1 MSAGWLFRRPS
12 SPPRPS
18 RPPKPSFSPGSPGL
32 RRAAAALLLCLP
44 LLGFGGAAQ
53 AQTSHQVTVVLTGEA
68 HNTQPYVS
76 GFEQN
81 SGVRN
86 RYVKVQ
92 MNPPRNTETQVRL
105 CLGGTATRP
114 TDYEFKNADLTDPNN
129 PIVSTGL
136 GIDAMGCL
144 TVEFAANSGEEAYAI
159 SIVGDGFV
167 ERDETVT
174 FQVSGHSSTPGD
186 VTFPAGASFTHTI
199 INEDVPGIEIAGR
212 QELVTEGAVASFTVT
227 ADQAPLDDLDVSLTV
242 TDAPGANFVA
252 TENEGTGKTVTIP
265 AGMTSATYM
274 VQTVADSVDEPSGPV
289 TVTVNA
295 GTGYTVDSPV
305 LDTVSVKDDDG
316 TNPVVSVSMSASAT
330 DERDGS
336 HRDYP
341 IVLSL
346 SQPVSERVN
355 VLVCFTGT
363 ASVGDMD
370 FIPQLFDAPLPL
382 TAPGPRQGCGSVF
395 FSSGT
400 TSRSS
405 FTLRVFG
412 DTKSEPHEDVV
423 LTVRRHQSSPGS
435 ITTPTPIDVDISPA
449 PFTFTIRND
458 DPPGAS
464 VTTPAP
470 EISESQVIGGSTR
483 VNFVRFNLDLT
494 VPAKERLQVAYTYI
508 SPGGEQSGGLIIAK
522 GDSSKLL
529 WFETDVTR
537 DGRRT
542 HTLRLRPASSGRGDY
557 VVISPREVQVTV
569 TDIVAA
575 TPTVNLSVSN
585 SGEATEGG
593 SALTI
598 TATRS
603 EANTSGAPL
612 VIPIRVKPSGT
623 TAQSADYTVGTS
635 ISIANNASSG
645 TTTFMV
651 TDDSVDEMDDET
663 VVIELGALPAG
674 TVAGT
679 DNEISI
685 TIIDNDGGGA
695 QVVPEITI
703 ARTSSATLTE
713 GGSATFTV
721 SADPPP
727 SSALTVNL
735 TVADAPGADYV
746 ASGNESGQTVTI
758 PASTAS
764 ATYILPTAGGA
775 TEDTDEPNGPVT
787 VTVAASTTDPATY
800 TVDNPSS
807 ATVTVN
813 DDDPTAVELSLLD
826 PSATED
832 SSTDPARISVRLRR
846 GLRSGEILVVPLQ
859 FAGGTVNTDFTLALS
874 GSPTGVTL
882 SGSTVTFTGSAG
894 GSATV
899 ASVELLASDDADTT
913 DKTVTVSIP
922 ASSVTGNPRLTATG
936 FGGRATG
943 SRVGNGRITLVD
955 DDGGGGDTQ
964 PPTNQSDP
972 VLTLRGGSAVTEGT
986 AARFTVIAS
995 PAPAGPLAVS
1005 ISVEDAPGANFL
1017 AADVEGNDI
1026 WTLEGGEATRTF
1038 TIPTQADS
1046 IVEPS
1051 GPVTVTLRL
1060 HTSGGYTL
1068 DSQASATV
1076 TVNDDDDDTPPPA
1089 TSAVASFAQAS
1100 GSAAENAGTV
1110 DVTVPLT
1117 PAPASPLTLRYTVGG
1132 TATPGHDH
1140 DFTITNSGT
1149 VDVAAGASRVAIPV
1163 LITDNDKTE
1172 PAETVILTL
1181 TGGPGYTIGSPRTHT
1196 LTIED
1201 DDTAGVEL
1209 SVPALRLEEEGD
1221 TARYTVRLL
1230 SQPAAPVTVTITSR
1244 APAGTTVTPQRLQF
1258 DAATWQ
1264 RPQTV
1269 TVTAGP
1275 LGGAALTHQV
1285 ASADPNYNT
1294 ATLTR
1299 TLRVRVGE
1307 DLAGVAGA
1315 GAVRFA
1321 RTHVGHV
1328 LDSITGRLTGAA
1340 APGAQARVA
1349 GRAIELGGPAA
1360 GLDAGAA
1367 RPAGGRDDQ
1376 ARGARADTRT
1386 LTTRE
1391 VLAGTSFA
1399 LTGEPGADGAVW
1411 SVWGRGAWA
1420 RFDGRQAG
1428 VDARALAVDGEMTLG
1443 TLGVDR
1449 RWGRWLTGLALSHSL
1464 GDGTYDGTTAG
1475 TLESSMTMV
1484 TPWAAYAVTDRLR
1497 AWGALGYGQG
1507 RLTLTPEEGRALKA
1521 DAATTMAAAGA
1532 RGAVIAAPAAGGFSL
1547 AVTTDALWLRAT
1559 SDQAGD
1565 GLELGASASQVSRLR
1580 LGLEGAWRHVFEEAG
1595 TLGTRL
1601 ALGGRHDGGDAETGF
1616 GVELGG
1622 GVSWTNPAHGLTLR
1636 IDGRGLLA
1644 HDAAGFQDTGA
1655 SAALGWAQDPATQR
1669 GPSLAL
1675 RQEWGGAAAGGLD
1688 RLLTPETPGGAYS
1701 PSQAPRLTA
1710 EAAYGF
1716 PTFDG
1721 RFTGSPHL
1729 GYGVAG
1735 PARDYTVG
1743 WRLAPAGLGAS
1754 DLSLGLLATRRESAR
1769 VPATH
1774 QLGIE
1779 LRGRW

>member
-1 MSAGWLFRRPS
+1 MSAERRFRRPS

-68 HNTQPYVS
+68 HSTQPYVS

-129 PIVSTGL
+129 QIVSTGP

-199 INEDVPGIEIAGR
+199 INEDVPDIEIAGR

-227 ADQAPLDDLDVSLTV
+227 ADQAPLDDLNVSLTV
-242 TDAPGANFVA
+242 ADAPGANFVA
-252 TENEGTGKTVTIP
+252 PENEGAGKTVTIP

-289 TVTVNA
+289 TVTVQSSTDYGGA
-295 GTGYTVDSPV
+295 GASA
-305 LDTVSVKDDDG
+305 TVSVKDDDG
-316 TNPVVSVSMSASAT
+316 TNPVVSVSMSMGAT
-330 DERDGS
+330 DERDGD

-346 SQPVSERVN
+346 SQSVSERVN

-363 ASVGDMD
+363 ANVGDAD
-370 FIPQLFDAPLPL
+370 FFPLLFGDRLPL
-382 TAPGPRQGCGSVF
+382 TDPGPRQSCGVLF

-400 TSRSS
+400 TSRSN
-405 FTLRVFG
+405 FTLRVYG

-423 LTVRRHQSSPGS
+423 LTVRRHPGDT
-435 ITTPTPIDVDISPA
+435 ITTTTPIDVDLSPT

-508 SPGGEQSGGLIIAK
+508 SPGGEQSGALIIPK
-522 GDSSKLL
+522 GDRSKTL
-529 WFETDVTR
+529 WFKADVTR

-542 HTLRLRPASSGRGDY
+542 HTFRLRPASSGRGDY
-557 VVISPREVQVTV
+557 VAISPLEAQVTV
-569 TDIVAA
+569 TDIDAA

-612 VIPIRVKPSGT
+612 IIPIRVKPSGT
-623 TAQSADYTVGTS
+623 TAQPADYTVGAS

-663 VVIELGALPAG
+663 VVIELGTLPAG

-679 DNEISI
+679 DNEIRI
-685 TIIDNDGGGA
+685 TIIDNDGGGTQIA
-695 QVVPEITI
+695 QVVPKITI

-727 SSALTVNL
+727 PSALTVNL

-787 VTVAASTTDPATY
+787 VTVAASTTNPATY

-807 ATVTVN
+807 DTVTVN

-846 GLRSGEILVVPLQ
+846 GLRSGEILAVPLQ

-922 ASSVTGNPRLTATG
+922 ASSITGNPRLTATG
-936 FGGRATG
+936 LGGGATG
-943 SRVGNGRITLVD
+943 SRVDNGQITLVD
-955 DDGGGGDTQ
+955 DDGDGGDTQ
-964 PPTNQSDP
+964 PPTDP
-972 VLTLRGGSAVTEGT
+972 VLTLTGGSAVTEGT
-986 AARFTVIAS
+986 AARFTVTAS
-995 PAPAGPLAVS
+995 PVPAGPLAVS

-1026 WTLEGGEATRTF
+1026 WTFEGGAATRTF

-1068 DSQASATV
+1068 GNSASDTV
-1076 TVNDDDDDTPPPA
+1076 TVNDDDDTPPPA
-1089 TSAVASFAQAS
+1089 PAAAAVASFAQTS

-1110 DVTVPLT
+1110 DVTVTLT
-1117 PAPASPLTLRYTVGG
+1117 PAPASLLTLRYTVGG
-1132 TATPGHDH
+1132 TATPGRDH

-1149 VDVAAGASRVAIPV
+1149 VDVAAGTSRVAIPV
-1163 LITDNDKTE
+1163 LITDDDKTE

-1196 LTIED
+1196 LTIDD

-1209 SVPALRLEEEGD
+1209 SVSALRLEEEGD

-1230 SQPAAPVTVTITSR
+1230 SQPATPVTVTIISS
-1244 APAGTTVTPQRLQF
+1244 APARTTVTPQRLQF

-1269 TVTAGP
+1269 TVTAGTP
-1275 LGGAALTHQV
+1275 GGAALTHQV

-1328 LDSITGRLTGAA
+1328 LDSIAGRLTGAA

-1349 GRAIELGGPAA
+1349 GQAIELGSPAA

-1367 RPAGGRDDQ
+1367 RPAGGRDDP
-1376 ARGARADTRT
+1376 ARGARADTRA

-1464 GDGTYDGTTAG
+1464 GDGTYDGAAAG

-1507 RLTLTPEEGRALKA
+1507 RLTLTPEKGRALKA

-1743 WRLAPAGLGAS
+1743 WRLAPAGPGAS

>member
-1 MSAGWLFRRPS
+1 
-12 SPPRPS
+12 
-18 RPPKPSFSPGSPGL
+18 
-32 RRAAAALLLCLP
+32 
-44 LLGFGGAAQ
+44 
-53 AQTSHQVTVVLTGEA
+53 
-68 HNTQPYVS
+68 
-76 GFEQN
+76 
-81 SGVRN
+81 
-86 RYVKVQ
+86 
-92 MNPPRNTETQVRL
+92 MNPPRSTETRVEL

-114 TDYEFKNADLTDPNN
+114 TDYEFKNVDLTAA
-129 PIVSTGL
+129 

-144 TVEFAANSGEEAYAI
+144 TVEFAANSGEEVYALP
-159 SIVGDGFV
+159 IVGDMIV
-167 ERDETVT
+167 ERNETVT
-174 FQVSGHSSTPGD
+174 FQASGHSSTPDD
-186 VTFPAGASFTHTI
+186 VTFPAGASLTYTI
-199 INEDVPGIEIAGR
+199 LNDDVPDIGIAGG
-212 QELVTEGAVASFTVT
+212 QELVTEGAAAPFTVT
-227 ADQAPLDDLDVSLTV
+227 ADQAPLDDLPVSLTV
-242 TDAPGANFVA
+242 ADAPGANFVA
-252 TENEGTGKTVTIP
+252 SENEGTGKTVTIP
-265 AGMTSATYM
+265 AGMTSATY
-274 VQTVADSVDEPSGPV
+274 TVRTVTDSFDEPSGPV
-289 TVTVNA
+289 TVTVMA
-295 GTGYTVDSPV
+295 STTTPATYTVGNPSSA
-305 LDTVSVKDDDG
+305 TVSVKDDDG
-316 TNPVVSVSMSASAT
+316 TDPVVSVSMSVSAT
-330 DERDGS
+330 DEHNSG
-336 HRDYP
+336 HREYP

-346 SQPVSERVN
+346 SQSVSERVN

-363 ASVGDMD
+363 ANAGDSD
-370 FIPQLFDAPLPL
+370 FIPLLFGDRLPL
-382 TAPGPRQGCGSVF
+382 TDSGPHQGCGGVF
-395 FSSGT
+395 FPSGA
-400 TSRSS
+400 TSRSG
-405 FTLRVFG
+405 FTLRVIG
-412 DTKSEPHEDVV
+412 DTKSEPNENVV
-423 LTVRRHQSSPGS
+423 LTLRRHPGFSSNL
-435 ITTPTPIDVDISPA
+435 PTPIDVDISPT

-458 DPPGAS
+458 EPPGVS

-470 EISESQVIGGSTR
+470 EISESRVIGGNTI
-483 VNFVRFNLDLT
+483 VNYVRFNLDLT
-494 VPAKERLQVAYTYI
+494 VPARERLHVAYTYI
-508 SPGGEQSGGLIIAK
+508 SPGGAQSGALIIPK
-522 GDSSKLL
+522 GDRSKVLS
-529 WFETDVTR
+529 FKADVTR

-542 HTLRLRPASSGRGDY
+542 HTFRLRPAPSGKRGDY
-557 VVISPREVQVTV
+557 VPIIPLEAQVTV

-612 VIPIRVKPSGT
+612 VIPIQVKSSGT
-623 TAQSADYTVGTS
+623 TAQPADYTVGTS

-651 TDDSVDEMDDET
+651 TDDSVDEMNET

-674 TVAGT
+674 TEAGT
-679 DNEISI
+679 DNEIRI
-685 TIIDNDGGGA
+685 TIIDNDSGDTQIA
-695 QVVPEITI
+695 QVVPKITI
-703 ARTSSATLTE
+703 ARTSSPTLTE

-727 SSALTVNL
+727 PTALTVNL

-764 ATYILPTAGGA
+764 ATYMLPTAGGA

-787 VTVAASTTDPATY
+787 VTVVESTTDPATY

-846 GLRSGEILVVPLQ
+846 GLRSGEILAVPLQ

-874 GSPTGVTL
+874 DSPTGVTL

-894 GSATV
+894 AATM
-899 ASVELLASDDADTT
+899 ASVELSASDDADTT

-922 ASSVTGNPRLTATG
+922 AASVTGNPRLMATG
-936 FGGRATG
+936 LGGGATG

-955 DDGGGGDTQ
+955 DDDDDGDGDTQ
-964 PPTNQSDP
+964 PPTDQPPTDQPPTDQPPTDP
-972 VLTLRGGSAVTEGT
+972 VLTLTGGPAVTEGT
-986 AARFTVIAS
+986 VARFTVTAS
-995 PAPAGPLAVS
+995 PVPADTLVVS

-1017 AADVEGNDI
+1017 AADVEGNNRF
-1026 WTLEGGEATRTF
+1026 WTFEGGTATRTF
-1038 TIPTQADS
+1038 TIRTQADS

-1060 HTSGGYTL
+1060 HTSGRYTL
-1068 DSQASATV
+1068 DSPASATV
-1076 TVNDDDDDTPPPA
+1076 TVNDDDDTPPPA
-1089 TSAVASFAQAS
+1089 TPAVASFAQAS

-1110 DVTVPLT
+1110 DVTVTLT

-1132 TATPGHDH
+1132 TATPGRNH

-1163 LITDNDKTE
+1163 LITDDDKTE

-1209 SVPALRLEEEGD
+1209 SVPALQLEKEGD
-1221 TARYTVRLL
+1221 TTHYTVRLL
-1230 SQPAAPVTVTITSR
+1230 SQPATPVTVTITSS
-1244 APAGTTVTPQRLQF
+1244 APARTTVTPQRLQF

-1269 TVTAGP
+1269 TVTAGTP
-1275 LGGAALTHQV
+1275 GGAALTHQV

-1294 ATLTR
+1294 ATLNR

-1328 LDSITGRLTGAA
+1328 LDSIAGRLTGAA

-1349 GRAIELGGPAA
+1349 GQAIELGGPAA
-1360 GLDAGAA
+1360 GLDAGTA
-1367 RPAGGRDDQ
+1367 RTAGGRDDP

-1464 GDGTYDGTTAG
+1464 GDGTYGGAAAG

-1532 RGAVIAAPAAGGFSL
+1532 RGAVIAAAAAGGFSL

-1655 SAALGWAQDPATQR
+1655 SAALGWARDPATQR

-1701 PSQAPRLTA
+1701 PSHAPRLTA

-1735 PARDYTVG
+1735 LARDYTVG
-1743 WRLAPAGLGAS
+1743 WRLAPAGPGTS